1 MRVSFEAL
9 TWQPQGDDAHATS
22 DTLFSPQDSI
32 RKGARK
38 DFHNYIRVKF
48 VFIVCKAVFTIG

>member
-1 MRVSFEAL
+1 MTIMRVSFEAL
-9 TWQPQGDDAHATS
+9 IWQPQGDDAHATS

-38 DFHNYIRVKF
+38 DFHNYIRVNL
-48 VFIVCKAVFTIG
+48 VFCL